1 MFNTNNKHHFLTYM
15 LTRLSNF
22 TLPSFNISM
31 FNKEDGTCTTNN
43 EDVNFA
49 KIYSIL

>member
-1 MFNTNNKHHFLTYM
+1 M

-31 FNKEDGTCTTNN
+31 FNKEDGTCTINN